1 MSESPGRQADG
12 PAPAKELTGRI
23 GKFEIAKPLG
33 KGAMGMVYL
42 AHDTVLERDVAL
54 KVMVA
59 QIADDPEL
67 RKRFEREAKAVAK
80 MTHPN
85 VVTVFDLGYHEGSPY
100 IAMELLKGMD
110 LQKAVR
116 QGPGMSL
123 ERKVTIIT
131 QVLAGLAH
139 AHQSGIV
146 HRDVKP
152 ANIFINQDGTV
163 KIMDFG
169 VARLT
174 TASMTGT
181 GNIVGTADYMSPEQ
195 VKGAHVD
202 GRSDV
207 FAVGCMLFELLAGR
221 RPFHADNLMAI
232 FYKITHDDPNW
243 DLIPGGPEYDSLLPI
258 LRKALAKVLE
268 ERYQTAYEFA
278 IDLRNY
284 LRVHAT
290 SPGGQHALE
299 GLIDLEPP
307 PSSPPQPLTDVPAGA
322 TVVEGD
328 VSGATVDLSAA
339 RGRGTA
345 TPPTT
350 LRAGGAGPTAIGGTR
365 SGAPTVVPPLTAPG
379 TMAPTVRAPV
389 PQRAPQRAR
398 VEARPAPAPLK
409 PGHPVLYAALGA
421 LTVALITSGGYI
433 YWKQT
438 QPPPS
443 PPPVTEAA
451 APPSVTPATV
461 APTLPP
467 PTAPPTTAPPPTF
480 AEATGK
486 AAAAMRSAQRSFREQ
501 DYDKAVS
508 HAQGALRDDPGNG
521 DARKL
526 LDNAQAGQK
535 AQAQFRAAEQALGR
549 GDFAAASAAAQSG
562 RDLAPWDSR
571 GPTLQS
577 RIQDAQARAQAQAQ
591 QQAQQQQAQQQQA
604 LRARQLNDAL
614 SKADEA
620 LLGQKYDQA
629 IAFYDEALRIDP
641 DNPRAI
647 GGKGNAVQAR
657 VLAQTAALGTGV
669 RPGAGKSFVLGK
681 TAASSAETRAGG
693 AVPDG
698 FEETAGVS
706 VKKGTQAA
714 DLPGKISFDVVPD
727 HVKALENFTVKI
739 YMQNEGSAPISIKD
753 MLVTSIVNG
762 RRGGG
767 ALTPLVRDVAPRQRA
782 LLYSIGPD
790 VWKEDTTTW
799 VLEVMVRTLR
809 GETYKNTVTWK

>member
-1 MSESPGRQADG
+1 MSETPERNPEGQPLAR
-12 PAPAKELTGRI
+12 ELTGRI
-23 GKFEIAKPLG
+23 GKFEIVRPLG

-110 LQKAVR
+110 LQKAAR
-116 QGPGMSL
+116 QGPAMPL
-123 ERKVTIIT
+123 ERKVAVIT

-139 AHQSGIV
+139 AHQAGII
-146 HRDVKP
+146 HRDIKP

-232 FYKITHDDPNW
+232 FYKITHDEPNW
-243 DLIPGGPEYDSLLPI
+243 DLVPGGPEYDTLLPI
-258 LRKALAKVLE
+258 LRKALAKALE
-268 ERYQTAYEFA
+268 ERYQTAYDFA
-278 IDLRNY
+278 VDLRSY
-284 LRVHAT
+284 LKAHAT
-290 SPGGQHALE
+290 SPSGQHALE

-307 PSSPPQPLTDVPAGA
+307 PSTPPQPLTDIPAGA
-322 TVVEGD
+322 TVVDGGD
-328 VSGATVDLSAA
+328 VTGATVDLSAA
-339 RGRGTA
+339 RGRSTSA
-345 TPPTT
+345 PAAKT
-350 LRAGGAGPTAIGGTR
+350 LRAGGAGATAVPGTR
-365 SGAPTVVPPLTAPG
+365 AGAPTVVPSPTAPG

-389 PQRAPQRAR
+389 P
-398 VEARPAPAPLK
+398 ARPAARPRPEPRPAPPPAK
-409 PGHPVLYAALGA
+409 EGHPVLYAALGA
-421 LTVALITSGGYI
+421 LTVALVMAGGYI
-433 YWKQT
+433 YWKQNQVVPT
-438 QPPPS
+438 PPP
-443 PPPVTEAA
+443 PTEVGSV
-451 APPSVTPATV
+451 APSTV
-461 APTLPP
+461 APPPTAPP

-486 AAAAMRSAQRSFREQ
+486 AASAMRTAQRAFKEQ
-501 DYDKAVS
+501 DYDRAVS
-508 HAQGALRDDPGNG
+508 QAQSALRDDPGNA

-535 AQAQFRAAEQALGR
+535 AQGHFRAAEQALAR
-549 GDFAAASAAAQSG
+549 NDFAGATAAAQSG
-562 RDLAPWDSR
+562 REQAPWDSR
-571 GPTLQS
+571 GPSLQS
-577 RIQDAQARAQAQAQ
+577 RIQDAQARAASQASQQQAQAQ
-591 QQAQQQQAQQQQA
+591 QAQLGRQINEA
-604 LRARQLNDAL
+604 LT
-614 SKADEA
+614 KADEA

-629 IAFYDEALRIDP
+629 ITLYDDALRLDP
-641 DNPRAI
+641 QNQRATN
-647 GGKGNAVQAR
+647 GKSSAVQAR
-657 VLAQTAALGTGV
+657 ALAQAAAAGGAV
-669 RPGAGKSFVLGK
+669 RPGAGKSFVNGK
-681 TAASSAETRAGG
+681 TAASSTETRAGG
-693 AVPDG
+693 NVPDG
-698 FEETAGVS
+698 FEDTAGIG

-714 DLPGKISFDVVPD
+714 DLPGKISFDVDPD
-727 HVKALENFTVKI
+727 HVKAGENFTVKI
-739 YMQNEGSAPISIKD
+739 YLQNEGSAPISIKD
-753 MLVTSIVNG
+753 MLVTSVVNG
-762 RRGGG
+762 RRQGG
-767 ALTPLVRDVAPRQRA
+767 PLSPQVKDVAPQQKA

-790 VWKEDTTTW
+790 LWKEDTTSW
-799 VLEVMVRTLR
+799 VLEAMVRTAR
-809 GETYKNTVTWK
+809 GETYKNSVSWK